1 MLAFDSNHKLLV
13 VVLVNSQYFKEV
25 AERLSLVIRVC
36 RDGPGMCVH
45 RNVFCLKSI
54 DELIW
59 EMLEQFVLL
68 WIFDDKAALT
78 WFSIDLDDGK
88 SIFMI
93 IIRQEVNELKSLADT
108 EDREVDTLFVFLTLH
123 VAPDTLGGVIE
134 RSILALPVHRFPS
147 RATSEENAIDWVEQ
161 GFKIL
166 IR

>member
-25 AERLSLVIRVC
+25 AERLSLVISVC

-78 WFSIDLDDGK
+78 
-88 SIFMI
+88 
-93 IIRQEVNELKSLADT
+93 
-108 EDREVDTLFVFLTLH
+108 
-123 VAPDTLGGVIE
+123 
-134 RSILALPVHRFPS
+134 
-147 RATSEENAIDWVEQ
+147 
-161 GFKIL
+161 
-166 IR
+166 